1 MTNMIKDSVNES
13 LNNHIDKFVKNQ
25 SKKTKKEQE
34 ELSYIIE
41 SLRNEPTN
49 NRNILNSSITK
60 KFDKRIKQERK
71 EELSNSELL
80 ECYQDLMT
88 KNAHLLFY
96 MNLALSNPET
106 LESVKH
112 RYVETICNRYINK
125 IGILDE
131 MDLTVLRKYHNILPK
146 EKEEKTSVRKYDGVM
161 KKTSYNDFEFIR
173 TLGKGAFSV
182 VYLVR
187 RKEDQKEYKYFKE
200 PDIPMIEIKK
210 SESTYNNSKKIGEN
224 VFFNY
229 LIMIDHVIYPKRNYL
244 RKGGLIKGSSLLLI
258 LLNKIISKFILK
270 TVIN

>member
-1 MTNMIKDSVNES
+1 MKNMIKDSVNES

-71 EELSNSELL
+71 EGLSNSELL
-80 ECYQDLMT
+80 EYYQDLMT
-88 KNAHLLFY
+88 KNEHLLFY

-161 KKTSYNDFEFIR
+161 KKASYNIVMA
-173 TLGKGAFSV
+173 TA
-182 VYLVR
+182 
-187 RKEDQKEYKYFKE
+187 
-200 PDIPMIEIKK
+200 KK
-210 SESTYNNSKKIGEN
+210 IIESTKENENTLQQLKETKGELLQLKREYIKIQLEKEELLEEEKRIVN
-224 VFFNY
+224 RLTELTENY
-229 LIMIDHVIYPKRNYL
+229 LLIRNQEH
-244 RKGGLIKGSSLLLI
+244 KKC
-258 LLNKIISKFILK
+258 K
-270 TVIN
+270 